1 MYHPATTPSQYLHP
15 RTPNPYRIHCGRWKH
30 EQDREAYSRSA
41 ATNLVV
47 LAGAPIDIFL
57 SYLRRAD
64 RSLLLNNHARFQLDR
79 PPKKTP
85 RPIPAGPVDRFA
97 LVGTQLWKVFLR
109 HRACAGPDPPPPEQF
124 DGKWSR
130 MSAKCRWIKKHPLWR
145 RRNARDDCRGNV
157 ENRH

>member
-1 MYHPATTPSQYLHP
+1 MYHPATTLSQYLHP

-30 EQDREAYSRSA
+30 EQDREAYSRSV

-79 PPKKTP
+79 PPKKAP

-109 HRACAGPDPPPPEQF
+109 HRACASPDPPPRTIRRQVVEDVCEVPL
-124 DGKWSR
+124 DKKA
-130 MSAKCRWIKKHPLWR
+130 SAVAAEERQ
-145 RRNARDDCRGNV
+145 G
-157 ENRH
+157 